1 MKSKQSKSTVPAHH
15 AHARSPNSAAHHDSC
30 IEVRDSPIHGKGV
43 YATRNI
49 KKGERVTE
57 YLGERITHAE
67 ADRRYNLKDQD
78 DGHTFLFIAS
88 NRTVIDG
95 SVGGNDARY
104 INHRCEPNCESV
116 IDGKQVFV
124 EAIRDIK
131 KGDELGYDY
140 QLTWESDD
148 DPDDLANYACLCG
161 SKKCRGTMLDK
172 TPLDVLR
179 KRAKARRAK
188 AKAKAKSKSKS
199 KSKTAV
205 KAKTKSV
212 RRKK

>member
-1 MKSKQSKSTVPAHH
+1 MKSQHRKVRNSSNSSAQAHH
-15 AHARSPNSAAHHDSC
+15 AHARSPNSAHTIAS

-49 KKGERVTE
+49 KKGERITE

-67 ADRRYNLKDQD
+67 ADRRYNTKGED

-95 SVGGNDARY
+95 SVGGNDARFV
-104 INHRCEPNCESV
+104 NHRCEPNCESV
-116 IDGKQVFV
+116 IDNKRVYI
-124 EAIRDIK
+124 EAIRNIK
-131 KGDELGYDY
+131 KDQELGYDY

-161 SKKCRGTMLDK
+161 SKRCRGTMLDK
-172 TPLDVLR
+172 TPLDVL
-179 KRAKARRAK
+179 KKRAK
-188 AKAKAKSKSKS
+188 AKAAAKSK
-199 KSKTAV
+199 TNDRA
-205 KAKTKSV
+205 KAKTQLNTKRA